1 MSGLRVDG
9 MRRMPDQHVRGRDN
23 MAKTVHK
30 NKQRK
35 MLRTLSTFGHLY
47 AGTVSFVATTP
58 LLHPKQA
65 RDIVKNVIQNIN
77 TNMYVLILS
86 LLLLALPQQ
95 VLAIQDIPID
105 VRQIDISTERHSYN
119 SVIDTAQDADGHLWF
134 ASVRGLHVYD
144 GNVVRPVLADILQ
157 GTKIRDIHIDG
168 NDVLWVATNS
178 GILAYSLKNQTPR
191 WHRTNGSTKG
201 LASNTVHVLHEDQR
215 GTLWAGTTENGLHRY
230 EPSFDTFKRVD
241 VVPSVSEK
249 KSNIL
254 DIRADVHRDMWLG
267 TDQGLLQLT
276 GNQGP
281 ATPIPLSTGE
291 PYSAKKIAFDADGN
305 LWVAVATKGLWI
317 LPKNAPKNELIQA
330 HDLPAKNILDL
341 YTDSAGDVWICTTQ
355 GLFRYAF
362 REAQIYVHPF
372 LVSNPQNKT
381 PVNIASITET
391 SSKTL
396 WIGTFNHGVLH
407 RSGYPGAKLIA
418 LETKGGVREFRD
430 ANVICAVSPKD
441 SSIYI
446 APRSGGLYRSAPV
459 DVNRMLLSSR
469 LEIEQLLETPR
480 LQSLAWDADNA
491 LLCGT
496 VNASLLRIDAKL
508 DVERVQVI
516 SNPKT
521 VFTDRDIIR
530 TVPMDDGR
538 IWFASKFELY
548 SWRPGEATARKEQT
562 DSFKPSISSMTRREA
577 QLWIGHGS
585 AVTVLDTQ
593 TGNSNLLPLP
603 AQTWAENA
611 TVKTLFVDDY
621 ENLWIGTTKNIFR
634 YNLKSKA
641 LVPIY
646 ATGQVPVPN
655 ALSFWLDPAGSIW
668 LHTQDRIFEIP
679 AKSDRAVERAI
690 GAAHPSANISS
701 SPAALSHDMLAY
713 GHSDGLLL
721 ISPPRLVSQPHTVP
735 KISEI
740 RIFGQPIPPTQL
752 GRMPENLELEH
763 DKNYLTFIFS
773 IPELNASRL
782 PHFFYMLEG
791 IDTTWNDTDKRDSVS
806 YAHLSPGRYT
816 LHLKD
821 GFDGAITTSMG
832 INILPPL
839 WLTLWAIAGYAL
851 AIVLTIL
858 TASRMFARVQ
868 TTRIR
873 KEMLENLVMLDP
885 LTGVPNRRKFKEVL
899 IAEKSRCKRSNH
911 QISVL
916 MIDIDYFKGFNDRL
930 GHQAG
935 DAALRTVA
943 QTLSATLRRP
953 EDFVA
958 RYGGEEFVVVLPST
972 SRAGAERVAKKIQE
986 AIRVAN
992 IPYPGSPL
1000 SDRITLSLGIST
1012 FSPQSDLHIDSGLFS
1027 ADQALYQAKRN
1038 GRNCFFYKDHCLAL
1052 TPLRQ

>member
-1 MSGLRVDG
+1 
-9 MRRMPDQHVRGRDN
+9 
-23 MAKTVHK
+23 
-30 NKQRK
+30 
-35 MLRTLSTFGHLY
+35 
-47 AGTVSFVATTP
+47 
-58 LLHPKQA
+58 
-65 RDIVKNVIQNIN
+65 
-77 TNMYVLILS
+77 MYILILS

-95 VLAIQDIPID
+95 ALAIQDIPID
-105 VRQIDISTERHSYN
+105 VRQIDISTERYSRN
-119 SVIDTAQDADGHLWF
+119 SVIDTAQDATGYLWF
-134 ASVRGLHVYD
+134 ASIRGLHVYD
-144 GNVVRPVLADILQ
+144 GNVVRPVLKDVLQ
-157 GTKIRDIHIDG
+157 GTKIRGIHIDG

-178 GILAYSLKNQTPR
+178 GILAYSLKNRTSR
-191 WHRTNGSTKG
+191 WHRANDSSEG
-201 LASNTVHVLHEDQR
+201 LASDTVHVIHEDQK

-241 VVPSVSEK
+241 VVPSVSNK
-249 KSNIL
+249 KRTIL
-254 DIRADVHRDMWLG
+254 DIREDAHRDMWLG

-281 ATPIPLSTGE
+281 ATTIPLSTGE
-291 PYSAKKIAFDADGN
+291 PYSAKKIAFDANGD
-305 LWVAVATKGLWI
+305 LWVAVAAKGLWL
-317 LPKNAPKNELIQA
+317 LPKNAQKKELIQI

-341 YTDSAGDVWICTTQ
+341 YTDSTGDVWICTTQ
-355 GLFRYAF
+355 GLFRYAL
-362 REAQIYVHPF
+362 REARIYAHPF
-372 LVSNPQNKT
+372 LVSNPREKT
-381 PVNIASITET
+381 PVSIASITET

-396 WIGTFNHGVLH
+396 WIGTFNHGALH
-407 RSGYPGAKLIA
+407 RAAYPGAKLIE
-418 LETKGGVREFRD
+418 LKTKGEEQGLRD
-430 ANVICAVSPKD
+430 ANVICAVNPID

-459 DVNRMLLSSR
+459 DVNHVLLSSQ
-469 LEIEQLLETPR
+469 LEIEQLFNTPR
-480 LQSLAWDADNA
+480 IQSLTWDADNA

-496 VNASLLRIDAKL
+496 ENALLRIDAKHA
-508 DVERVQVI
+508 VERVQVI
-516 SNPKT
+516 SNPQT
-521 VFTDRDIIR
+521 VFSDRDIAR
-530 TVPMDDGR
+530 TVTMGDGR

-548 SWRPGEATARKEQT
+548 SWKPGEAKARKEKT
-562 DSFKPSISSMTRREA
+562 GSFKPSISCMTRHEA
-577 QLWIGHGS
+577 QVWIGHGS

-593 TGNSNLLPLP
+593 SGSLNLLPLP
-603 AQTWAENA
+603 PQTWAENA
-611 TVKTLFVDDY
+611 TVKALFVDHF
-621 ENLWIGTTKNIFR
+621 ENVWIGTTQNIFR
-634 YNLKSKA
+634 FNLTSKA

-646 ATGQVPVPN
+646 AAGEVPVPN

-668 LHTQDRIFEIP
+668 LHTQDKIFEIP

-701 SPAALSHDMLAY
+701 SPAVLSQDMLAY
-713 GHSDGLLL
+713 GHSDGLLF
-721 ISPPRLVSQPHTVP
+721 ISPPVLGAQPQTVP

-740 RIFGQPIPPTQL
+740 RIFGQPIAPTQL

-773 IPELNASRL
+773 IPELNASRP

-791 IDTTWNDTDKRDSVS
+791 IDTTWNDTGKRDSVS
-806 YAHLSPGRYT
+806 YAHLRPGRYT

-821 GFDGAITTSMG
+821 GPDGTITTSMS

-839 WLTLWAIAGYAL
+839 WLTPWAMAGYAL
-851 AIVLTIL
+851 AIIFTIL
-858 TASRMFARVQ
+858 TASRMFTRVQ

-899 IAEKSRCKRSNH
+899 VAEKSRCKRSNH

-935 DAALRTVA
+935 DAALRSVA
-943 QTLSATLRRP
+943 QTVSATLRRP

-972 SRAGAERVAKKIQE
+972 SRAGAERVAQKIQD
-986 AIRVAN
+986 AIRMAN